1 MARSKGTNNFSGSL
15 EVNAGAPLDARL
27 VVDTQTDLTA
37 LDSYPYHY
45 VGMTVAVKDIGELF
59 MLIGSDPTVSANW
72 KAIGSGSTPIMQGA
86 TIYADGKS
94 GSAPKPFIDDRN
106 KALFGDGHYHEI
118 YSANQGSTVIVKV
131 DSSAVSC
138 KGRTCT
144 LTDGRTTL
152 TATIDA
158 GTGEAVFSN
167 VQLFG
172 GVTVTATDADNNE
185 AYGIGN
191 VTYFGQY
198 IIMLSMDV
206 AVINLTTTDSDL
218 FGQTLEVY
226 KNGEQIGSS
235 SFNILGQAR
244 VIVNEIAEYVM
255 KAKVGNRFAKKTIV
269 VDLLGKTYTDTIELT
284 TLFAVHYSES
294 NSNPDSCNYP
304 AGYSNSE
311 FTDPFYVNLSTGKPH
326 WGDWASPLAKFLI
339 PKSCML
345 KTDGTVDYYLDEDNN
360 KLKLDGTAS
369 DNGNLSYGGNA
380 MMEWGQEGKRIY
392 WTLIPDAS
400 GKGWTWVVGD
410 GEYDGLL
417 HPWNHIAYDGSIN
430 YHFYLPKYK
439 NSYVYNNKARSMTGY
454 QPSASATRQ
463 NERTYARANNATSD
477 VIWDVFPYADWFFLD
492 MMCVLFSKS
501 LATQLKFGRGFVD
514 YTWNNKNDAK
524 VSGGM
529 DTKGLFYGDSNGGT
543 SGLGVKVFGTEHPWG
558 NGWTGIT
565 GLINAS
571 GTVKAKLCYGKADG
585 TTVDDYNFG
594 GNGYMPQGTIGGT
607 SGGYIKNMNITSMG
621 LTPKTISGSDST
633 YYGDGAWFNNS
644 QTVSLALVGGGWFYA
659 SLCGAFYCDLTDS
672 ASYADAR
679 VGSALSCKPLGES
692 A

>member
-1 MARSKGTNNFSGSL
+1 MDINTIVYLENEIDQTFGGS
-15 EVNAGAPLDARL
+15 
-27 VVDTQTDLTA
+27 
-37 LDSYPYHY
+37 
-45 VGMTVAVKDIGELF
+45 I
-59 MLIGSDPTVSANW
+59 I
-72 KAIGSGSTPIMQGA
+72 
-86 TIYADGKS
+86 
-94 GSAPKPFIDDRN
+94 
-106 KALFGDGHYHEI
+106 
-118 YSANQGSTVIVKV
+118 IVKCD
-131 DSSAVSC
+131 DSATSC
-138 KGRTCT
+138 KGETCT
-144 LTDGRTTL
+144 LTDGRTTF

-158 GTGEAVFSN
+158 DTGEAVFSN

-172 GVTVTATDADNNE
+172 EVMATATDADGNV
-185 AYGIGN
+185 AYGIVN

-198 IIMLSMDV
+198 IIMLSMDG

-218 FGQTLEVY
+218 FGQTLEIY
-226 KNGEQIGSS
+226 KSGKQIGSS
-235 SFNILGQAR
+235 AFNISGQAR
-244 VIVNEIAEYVM
+244 VIVNETATYVM
-255 KAKVGNRFAKKTIV
+255 KAKVGNRFAKRTV
-269 VDLLGKTYTDTIELT
+269 NVDTLRQIYNSTIELT

-294 NSNPDSCNYP
+294 DSNPNSCDYP

-311 FTDPFYVNLSTGKPH
+311 FTDPFYVDLTTGTPH
-326 WGDWASPLAKFLI
+326 WGDWASSLAKFLI

-392 WTLIPDAS
+392 WTLIPDSS
-400 GKGWTWVVGD
+400 GTGWTWVVGD
-410 GEYDGLL
+410 GDYDGLL

-454 QPSASATRQ
+454 QPSVSATRQ

-477 VIWDVFPYADWFFLD
+477 VIWDAFPYADWFFLD
-492 MMCVLFSKS
+492 MMCVLFSRS

-514 YTWNNKNDAK
+514 YSWNGRNDAK

-585 TTVDDYNFG
+585 TTVDDYNFDG
-594 GNGYMPQGTIGGT
+594 SGYMSQGTIGGT
-607 SGGYIKNMNITSMG
+607 TGGYTKDMNITSMG

-633 YYGDGAWFNNS
+633 YYGDGAWSNNS
-644 QTVSLALVGGGWFYA
+644 QTNYALVGGRWVDA
-659 SLCGAFYCDLTDS
+659 SLCGAFYCSLS
-672 ASYADAR
+672 AAASYTSAY